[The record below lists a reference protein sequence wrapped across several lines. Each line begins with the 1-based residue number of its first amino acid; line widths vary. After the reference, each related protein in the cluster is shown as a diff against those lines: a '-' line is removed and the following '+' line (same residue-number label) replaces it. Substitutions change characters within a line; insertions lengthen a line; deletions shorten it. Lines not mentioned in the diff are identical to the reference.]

1 MNKKNTKVEKGEYGY
16 LDYKKRQSAVLMI
29 LGFSIVAVLFFI
41 WYFATKT
48 KNNIMIVISILTVL
62 PVAKFAVNFFFLLP
76 YHSEKKEEYDKL
88 KDMVKEMI
96 VLTDLVFTTD
106 QKFFPF
112 PTSFMVIHNGSAC
125 GFTNHEKYHTEYM
138 EKFLENNLQ
147 VNGVKVNVKIFKDKK
162 QFFNRVK
169 TLAEIVPDEKQ
180 SKKDIRIKEL
190 LLTLTI

>member
-1 MNKKNTKVEKGEYGY
+1 MNKKSTKVEKGEYGY
-16 LDYKKRQSAVLMI
+16 LDYKKRQSAFLMI

-41 WYFATKT
+41 GYFATKT
-48 KNNIMIVISILTVL
+48 KNNIMTVISILTVL

-88 KDMVKEMI
+88 KDMVKEAIM
-96 VLTDLVFTTD
+96 LTDLVFTTD

-112 PTSFMVIHNGSAC
+112 PTSFMVVHNGSVC
-125 GFTNHEKYHTEYM
+125 GFTNNEKYQTEYM

-147 VNGVKVNVKIFKDKK
+147 ANGVKANVKIFKDKK

-169 TLAEIVPDEKQ
+169 TLSEIVPDEKQ